1 MTRVRQ
7 RMIGVAATLVLTVA
21 VAAGVS
27 APAAN
32 AAKRLPTPKAN
43 HFGQNS
49 NLVTNSW
56 FPLARGSVYVYDG
69 QKDGKTARDVM
80 TVTPKVKTITG
91 IRAAVIHDRLFL
103 NGQLAE
109 RTTDWY
115 AQDKQGTVWYL
126 GEKTAELNAHGK
138 VTSTEGSFL
147 NGRDGASGGIFMP
160 AHPAV
165 GQSFQQ
171 EAFKGQAED
180 HFQILS
186 LATTI
191 TTPAVSSN
199 SAMLTQEKTP
209 LEPGVV
215 DHKYYV
221 RGIGTV
227 KEQQVAGG
235 PASQAEEEHLV
246 SFTPGSG

>member
-1 MTRVRQ
+1 MTSKTRRA
-7 RMIGVAATLVLTVA
+7 IGTAAALALAACMA
-21 VAAGVS
+21 VGSSALAAS
-27 APAAN
+27 
-32 AAKRLPTPKAN
+32 AAKRLPTPKAS
-43 HFGQNS
+43 HFGHHS
-49 NLVTNSW
+49 NLVTNPW

-69 QKDGKTARDVM
+69 QKDGKAARDVM
-80 TVTPKVKTITG
+80 MVTRKVKTITG
-91 IRAAVIHDRLFL
+91 IRAAVISDRLFL

-115 AQDKQGTVWYL
+115 AQDKHGTVWYL
-126 GEKTAELNAHGK
+126 GEKTAELNTQGK

-147 NGRDGASGGIFMP
+147 NGRDGAKGGIFMP

-165 GQSFQQ
+165 GQTYQQ

-180 HFQILS
+180 KFRILS
-186 LATTI
+186 MATSI

-199 SAMLTQEKTP
+199 TAMLTGETTP

-221 RGIGTV
+221 QGIGTV
-227 KEQQVAGG
+227 KEQQVAGAVPG
-235 PASQAEEEHLV
+235 QAESTQLV
-246 SFTPGSG
+246 SFQAG

>member
-1 MTRVRQ
+1 
-7 RMIGVAATLVLTVA
+7 VAAA
-21 VAAGVS
+21 VGVS
-27 APAAN
+27 VPAAS
-32 AAKRLPTPKAN
+32 AAKRLPIPKPSQ
-43 HFGQNS
+43 FGKNS
-49 NLVTNSW
+49 SVVTNPW
-56 FPLARGSVYVYDG
+56 FPLPRGSVYVYDG

-91 IRAAVIHDRLFL
+91 IRAAVINDRLFL
-103 NGQLAE
+103 NGRLAE

-115 AQDKQGTVWYL
+115 AQDKRGTVWYL

-147 NGRDGASGGIFMP
+147 NGRKGAKGGIFMP
-160 AHPAV
+160 SRPAV

-180 HFQILS
+180 RFRILS
-186 LATTI
+186 MATSV
-191 TTPAVSSN
+191 TTPAVSSQA
-199 SAMLTQEKTP
+199 AMLTEETTR

-221 RGIGTV
+221 QGIGTV
-227 KEQQVAGG
+227 MEQQVAGA
-235 PASQAEEEHLV
+235 PAAQAESTQLV
-246 SFTPGSG
+246 SFQAG

>member
-1 MTRVRQ
+1 
-7 RMIGVAATLVLTVA
+7 MISMRKRTIGLAATLALAAVL
-21 VAAGVS
+21 AAGALTPV
-27 APAAN
+27 AN
-32 AAKRLPTPKAN
+32 AAKRLPTPKAT
-43 HFGQNS
+43 HFGHNS
-49 NLVTNSW
+49 SRVTNSW
-56 FPLARGSVYVYDG
+56 FPLVRGSVYVYDG
-69 QKDGKTARDVM
+69 QKDGKVARDVM
-80 TVTPKVKTITG
+80 TVTRKVKTITG
-91 IRAAVIHDRLFL
+91 IRAAVINDRLFL

-115 AQDKQGTVWYL
+115 AQDKHGTVWYL
-126 GEKTAELNAHGK
+126 GEKTAELNARGK

-180 HFQILS
+180 HFRILS
-186 LATTI
+186 LATSI

-199 SAMLTQEKTP
+199 AAMLTEETNP

-227 KEQQVAGG
+227 KEQQVAGA
-235 PASQAEEEHLV
+235 PPERAESTQLV
-246 SFTPGSG
+246 SFQAG

>member
-1 MTRVRQ
+1 MTSNTRRT
-7 RMIGVAATLVLTVA
+7 IATAAALTLTAAVA
-21 VAAGVS
+21 VGAWTPVAS
-27 APAAN
+27 
-32 AAKRLPTPKAN
+32 AAKPLPTPKAS
-43 HFGQNS
+43 HFGHNS
-49 NLVTNSW
+49 NLVTNPW

-80 TVTPKVKTITG
+80 TVTRKVKTITG
-91 IRAAVIHDRLFL
+91 IRAAVINDRLFL

-115 AQDKQGTVWYL
+115 AQDKRGTVWYL

-147 NGRDGASGGIFMP
+147 NGRKGAKGGIFMP
-160 AHPAV
+160 AHPAA

-180 HFQILS
+180 RFRILTM
-186 LATTI
+186 ATSI
-191 TTPAVSSN
+191 TTPAVSSQM
-199 SAMLTQEKTP
+199 AMLTEETTR

-221 RGIGTV
+221 QGIGTV
-227 KEQQVAGG
+227 KEQQVAGA
-235 PASQAEEEHLV
+235 PAAQAESTQLV
-246 SFTPGSG
+246 SFQAG